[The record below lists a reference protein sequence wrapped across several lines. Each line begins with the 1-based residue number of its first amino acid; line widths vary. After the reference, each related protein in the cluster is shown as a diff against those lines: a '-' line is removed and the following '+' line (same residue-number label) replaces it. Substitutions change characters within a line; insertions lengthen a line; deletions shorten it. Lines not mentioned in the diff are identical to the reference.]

1 MQKIGYG
8 IIVSLY
14 LVSFSI
20 GKDIVA
26 KTDMSVFEE
35 PATKQET
42 VLESIANGIA
52 DSIGMN
58 DFFDS
63 LSKGL

>member
-8 IIVSLY
+8 ILVSLY

-20 GKDIVA
+20 GKDIVS
-26 KTDMSVFEE
+26 KSDMSAFE
-35 PATKQET
+35 PVKQEN
-42 VLESIANGIA
+42 VLESIAHDIA

-63 LSKGL
+63 LSRGL

>member
-8 IIVSLY
+8 ILVSIY
-14 LVSFSI
+14 LASFSI
-20 GKDIVA
+20 GKELISGA
-26 KTDMSVFEE
+26 DMSSFESAE
-35 PATKQET
+35 QQN
-42 VLESIANGIA
+42 VLKSIANDVA

-63 LSKGL
+63 LSRGL